1 MTTPPTS
8 RRVWTAQQVAALGL
22 TCDITTAAAVLGIG
36 RTLAFQLLREGRF
49 PVRVLRLGRA
59 ARVPVGDLLTLLTA
73 APTQTTPTETGP
85 THTGT
90 VGGHQVPSP
99 LTPTADAPASAS
111 VGAHG
116 ARLDR
121 PPGQQRVLPARGNRE
136 DAWPG

>member
-1 MTTPPTS
+1 VTTPPAS

-59 ARVPVGDLLTLLTA
+59 ARVPVADLLILLTA
-73 APTQTTPTETGP
+73 APTQT

-99 LTPTADAPASAS
+99 LTSTADAPAA
-111 VGAHG
+111 GAHG
-116 ARLDR
+116 VRHGRDR
-121 PPGQQRVLPARGNRE
+121 PLGQPCVLPARGGRE
-136 DAWPG
+136 DAWTG